1 MKDVS
6 FQPTQQSRFWLN
18 RIHLASP
25 SWILRSDLLVLRE
38 TGFSA
43 TAFPKIWSR
52 FTIAQTTTLPFSLV
66 THTGKLD
73 CFYLFFL
80 NAVENAN
87 NVLVSMTKSISI
99 ITSLFHLPLFVIE
112 FISNNAMLYTQFIV
126 VFFDYFEVAL
136 I

>member
-1 MKDVS
+1 V
-6 FQPTQQSRFWLN
+6 
-18 RIHLASP
+18 
-25 SWILRSDLLVLRE
+25 
-38 TGFSA
+38 
-43 TAFPKIWSR
+43 
-52 FTIAQTTTLPFSLV
+52 
-66 THTGKLD
+66 
-73 CFYLFFL
+73 FL

>member
-1 MKDVS
+1 M
-6 FQPTQQSRFWLN
+6 
-18 RIHLASP
+18 
-25 SWILRSDLLVLRE
+25 
-38 TGFSA
+38 
-43 TAFPKIWSR
+43 
-52 FTIAQTTTLPFSLV
+52 
-66 THTGKLD
+66 
-73 CFYLFFL
+73 FL